1 MSIGPSTVVNDRM
14 SAVKTSNSPSGPT
27 RTRPCDA
34 CRRRKSKCVTE
45 PGKSICVLCNFHSQA
60 CTYLQAP
67 QPRKRPTVHGTAAD
81 GSGAK
86 RNRTIRTKPGTGI
99 EEYDTLPGPS
109 LLKRTLGLQN
119 KHHSELVGLHAV
131 SEFFLD
137 MGEPTGTDS
146 SSKADYIR
154 LVNPS
159 VAFRIKP
166 DSDTIGYEQELD
178 DIEAIEAIALKHGPE
193 LVQLYFRIIH
203 PSFPVLHKEVWL
215 EKHSR
220 SYREFNPPLL
230 AAVYLL
236 ASVYWS
242 YSETLAKT
250 KKIDTSALQR
260 LAFSTLH
267 NAMRRPKLSTIQAG
281 LLLSQYHGGFAGQD
295 SSQQRDQLIVQLVS
309 LSQSLGIHLDCS
321 DWDIPDWEV
330 GVRRRIGWALYM
342 QDKWT
347 SLLEGRPSLISE
359 EDWAI
364 EPLQKIDFPEF
375 MEDEQ
380 EGSSEV
386 ERGRVVFMSMA
397 ELSTL
402 LAALLRNVF
411 SAKARRS
418 IEAAPDRLGTLLSQ
432 IKPLQIQLRDWSSSL
447 PESLRMD
454 TAASM
459 KLSSVGYLRLAWLA
473 VEVCIHRTI
482 IRTLLATDQ
491 PDPTVAAMC
500 RGAAMERFHS
510 ATEFVGRLQA
520 QHLASFWYFTSAR
533 CCALF
538 HSFGQILGASAPS
551 DEELALYSRKLK
563 EFKWALKVNSEAG
576 ASFMKHALA
585 YIAHA
590 QTARVVT
597 QSQDAGS
604 TTTSPASVGYS
615 IHGPSPQLRNLEEQQ
630 QRLAQ
635 QQQQHLEHL
644 ERLEQEQQP
653 YHWTPPADFNVND
666 IPYDPY
672 GQGFPLEPTAYQ
684 DANGMYPN
692 QWNAPGYTGWVQDL
706 G

>member
-1 MSIGPSTVVNDRM
+1 MSND
-14 SAVKTSNSPSGPT
+14 T
-27 RTRPCDA
+27 
-34 CRRRKSKCVTE
+34 
-45 PGKSICVLCNFHSQA
+45 
-60 CTYLQAP
+60 
-67 QPRKRPTVHGTAAD
+67 AD
-81 GSGAK
+81 GSATK

-99 EEYDTLPGPS
+99 EEYDDLPGPS

-137 MGEPTGTDS
+137 MGDPLGSDSKTD
-146 SSKADYIR
+146 YVR

-166 DSDTIGYEQELD
+166 DSDTTGYEQERD
-178 DIEAIEAIALKHGPE
+178 SIEEIEALALKNGPE

-203 PSFPVLHKEVWL
+203 PSFPILHKQVWL
-215 EKHSR
+215 EKYSH

-236 ASVYWS
+236 ASTYWS
-242 YSETLAKT
+242 YSETLANS
-250 KKIDTSALQR
+250 KKIDTAALQR

-281 LLLSQYHGGFAGQD
+281 LLLSQYHGAFADQD
-295 SSQQRDQLIVQLVS
+295 PNQQRDQLIVQLVS
-309 LSQSLGIHLDCS
+309 VSQSLGLHLDCS

-359 EDWAI
+359 EDWAVDS
-364 EPLQKIDFPEF
+364 LSTIDFPEF

-386 ERGRVVFMSMA
+386 ERGRLVFMSMA
-397 ELSTL
+397 ELSIL
-402 LAALLRNVF
+402 LADLLRNVF
-411 SAKARRS
+411 SSRARRA
-418 IEAAPDRLGTLLSQ
+418 IDTATDRLGALLSQ

-447 PESLRMD
+447 PESLRME

-482 IRTLLATDQ
+482 IRTLLAADQ
-491 PDPTVAAMC
+491 PDPMVAAMC
-500 RGAAMERFHS
+500 RGAAMERFQS

-538 HSFGQILGASAPS
+538 HSFGQILGATSQS
-551 DEELALYSRKLK
+551 DDESTIYSRKLK

-590 QTARVVT
+590 QTVRVVT
-597 QSQDAGS
+597 HYQDGGS
-604 TTTSPASVGYS
+604 TTTSPASVGHS
-615 IHGPSPQLRNLEEQQ
+615 IQRPSPKLRNLEQQQ

-644 ERLEQEQQP
+644 ERLEQQQQP
-653 YHWTPPADFNVND
+653 YHWIAPTTDLTADNATYN
-666 IPYDPY
+666 PY
-672 GQGFPLEPTAYQ
+672 GQGYTLEPAAAAYQ
-684 DANGMYPN
+684 DSGAIYETEN
-692 QWNAPGYTGWVQDL
+692 QWNAPGYTPWAQEFG
-706 G
+706 